1 MLNSLVAF
9 IICFSC
15 MSAFAEEY
23 SGSAALDKAAK
34 SREWIK
40 LLHFDAELAES
51 EIENQTFFL
60 AKSGR
65 FDLRA
70 ELIATIQ
77 AFSMPS
83 IDTNSNTHAQ
93 CLFPARL
100 MFLTRKLLVA
110 DLPVIECGNYTEWLG
125 SEAHGSVSI
134 IYADGYLGN
143 PASFYGHI
151 LFKIDSSDDRFNS
164 ELLNNSLNFG
174 AQVPDNEN
182 PVMYILKGLVGGY
195 TAKYTSNHFY
205 RYNIN
210 YSEVELRDLWQYKLN
225 LSDWD
230 KNLLI
235 AHSWELLSS
244 GYTYYFTH
252 RNCAY
257 HLAKML
263 ELVTE
268 QDLISPKE
276 PFVLPIT
283 VFSRLAQARTEK
295 GPIIKEVR
303 RTESRQNRF
312 RRKYS
317 QLQQSEQVLVQKWTE
332 NEAYNTDFSTFD
344 ESSKKR
350 ILDVLIDYFEF
361 RSRQDDNLAELKSNK
376 RLVLIERLKLSA
388 GNNPNWQDIELEKP
402 HTSQNPSML
411 RLSLSQNSFSNTAL
425 SIQARPAYYDF
436 LSLDAGRLPNSQL
449 SMMDLAIRIDK
460 NDVQLERLDLLNI
473 ESLNISATGLPGDAG
488 LAWKIRVGNERDYLS
503 GQNPSN
509 EYFIETAIGKA
520 YAYKGAVMYGMLE
533 GRVQS
538 PNERSE
544 QILVSPKIGVM
555 IENGNWKIHCNASYP
570 VQLDQSPVNS
580 RLRYG
585 CEQRLS
591 AGPWYDLRVGFQRHF
606 SSEIS
611 LSFSYYL

>member
-1 MLNSLVAF
+1 MYNYLAAI

-15 MSAFAEEY
+15 LSAFAEES
-23 SGSAALDKAAK
+23 SGSAILDNAAK

-40 LLHFDAELAES
+40 LLHFDAESTAS
-51 EIENQTFFL
+51 EIENPTFFL
-60 AKSGR
+60 TKSGR
-65 FDLRA
+65 NDPHA

-77 AFSMPS
+77 AFSMPV
-83 IDTNSNTHAQ
+83 IDGNSNTHAQ
-93 CLFPARL
+93 CLYPARL
-100 MFLTRKLLVA
+100 MFLTRQLLVA
-110 DLPVIECGNYTEWLG
+110 DLPTITCSNYTAWLG
-125 SEAHGSVSI
+125 SGALDSVSI

-151 LFKIDSSDDRFNS
+151 LFKIDSSSDEFNS

-182 PVMYILKGLVGGY
+182 PIIYILKGLVGGY
-195 TAKYTSNHFY
+195 EAKYTSNHFY

-210 YSEVELRDLWQYKLN
+210 YSEVELRDLWQYQLN
-225 LSDWD
+225 LSEWD

-263 ELVTE
+263 ELVTD

-283 VFSRLAQARTEK
+283 VFNRLAEARTEK
-295 GPIIKEVR
+295 GPIIKSVS

-317 QLQQSEQVLVQKWTE
+317 QLQQAEQVLVQKWIG
-332 NEAYNTDFSTFD
+332 NETYNSDFAQFD
-344 ESSKKR
+344 ELGKKR

-361 RSRQDDNLAELKSNK
+361 RVRQDDGISELKSSK

-388 GNNPNWQDIELEKP
+388 GKNPNWQDIELEQP
-402 HTSQNPSML
+402 HTSQNPSLL
-411 RLSLSQNSFSNTAL
+411 RLSLSQNSFSNNAL
-425 SIQARPAYYDF
+425 TIQARPAYYDF

-449 SMMDLAIRIDK
+449 SMIDLAIRIDK
-460 NDVQLERLDLLNI
+460 NDVQLEKLDLLNI
-473 ESLNISATGLPGDAG
+473 ESLNISATGLPGDSG
-488 LAWKIRVGNERDYLS
+488 LAWKIRAGNERDYLS
-503 GQNPSN
+503 GLNSSN
-509 EYFIETAIGKA
+509 EYFLETGFGKA
-520 YAYKGAVMYGMLE
+520 YAHEGLVVYGMLE
-533 GRVQS
+533 ARLQS

-544 QILVSPKIGVM
+544 QILLGPKIGVM
-555 IENGNWKIHCNASYP
+555 IENGIWKLHCNAAYP
-570 VQLDQSPVNS
+570 VQVDQSPVNS

-591 AGPWYDLRVGFQRHF
+591 AGRWYDLRIAYKQHF
-606 SSEIS
+606 DSEIS
-611 LSFSYYL
+611 LTFSYYL